1 VRFGERR
8 QQTQRH
14 KEVGDAAGVVDSDV
28 VLNDIAIR
36 GAKSSNGSS
45 DQTRVV
51 CDGRTRVG
59 NLHGAAIG
67 DSLKKA
73 QEGNLMGS

>member
-14 KEVGDAAGVVDSDV
+14 KEVRDAAGVVDGDV
-28 VLNDIAIR
+28 VLNDIAI
-36 GAKSSNGSS
+36 GGTKSSDGSG

-59 NLHGAAIG
+59 NLHRAAIG

>member
-1 VRFGERR
+1 
-8 QQTQRH
+8 
-14 KEVGDAAGVVDSDV
+14 
-28 VLNDIAIR
+28 
-36 GAKSSNGSS
+36 
-45 DQTRVV
+45 VV